1 MTTQQILN
9 LTQKELERMTEKE
22 LRKAVSVLR
31 STSRKRYERLVEADV
46 YSQSAIALHRSSSGG
61 IFSDGI
67 MGIFP
72 SVKNM
77 DTITLLNEQKRY
89 KQFLMSKT
97 STVKGARKT
106 TNKTKKLIE
115 DLSGGKEFTDEE
127 ITEIFV
133 MADELKNEM
142 NVLQSST
149 DRISAISEVY
159 DPDLS
164 KDEIMTRAREKMVEI
179 YENDN
184 PTIGESGLYPSKY
197 ID

>member
-1 MTTQQILN
+1 MTTQQILD
-9 LTQKELERMTEKE
+9 LTQRELERMTEKE
-22 LRKAVSVLR
+22 LRQAVSVLR
-31 STSRKRYERLVEADV
+31 STSRKRYERIVEADV
-46 YSQSAIALHRSSSGG
+46 YSQSAIALHRSSGSGG
-61 IFSDGI
+61 V
-67 MGIFP
+67 FP
-72 SVKNM
+72 TVKNM
-77 DTITLLNEQKRY
+77 DTITLLNEHKRY

-97 STVKGARKT
+97 STVRGARKT
-106 TNKTKKLIE
+106 KNKTKNLIE
-115 DLSGGKEFTDEE
+115 DLSGGKDFTDEE
-127 ITEIFV
+127 ITEIFL

-164 KDEIMTRAREKMVEI
+164 KEEIITRAREKMVEI

-184 PTIGESGLYPSKY
+184 PTIGEFGLYPSRY

>member
-9 LTQKELERMTEKE
+9 LTQRELERMTEKE
-22 LRKAVSVLR
+22 LRQAVSVLR

-46 YSQSAIALHRSSSGG
+46 YSQSAIALHRSSGSGG
-61 IFSDGI
+61 V
-67 MGIFP
+67 FP
-72 SVKNM
+72 TLKNM

-106 TNKTKKLIE
+106 KNKTKNLIE
-115 DLSGGKEFTDEE
+115 DLSGGKDFTDEE
-127 ITEIFV
+127 ITEIFL

-184 PTIGESGLYPSKY
+184 PTIGEFGLYPSKY

>member
-9 LTQKELERMTEKE
+9 LTQRELERMTEKE
-22 LRKAVSVLR
+22 LRQAVSVLR
-31 STSRKRYERLVEADV
+31 STSRKRYERIVEADV
-46 YSQSAIALHRSSSGG
+46 YSQSAIALHRSSGNGG
-61 IFSDGI
+61 V
-67 MGIFP
+67 FP
-72 SVKNM
+72 TVKNM
-77 DTITLLNEQKRY
+77 DSITLLNEHKRY

-97 STVKGARKT
+97 STVGGARKT
-106 TNKTKKLIE
+106 KNKTKNLIE

-127 ITEIFV
+127 ITEIFL

-164 KDEIMTRAREKMVEI
+164 KDEIITRARKKMVEI

-184 PTIGESGLYPSKY
+184 PTIGEFGLYPSKY

>member
-9 LTQKELERMTEKE
+9 LTQRELERMTEKE
-22 LRKAVSVLR
+22 LRQAVSVLR

-46 YSQSAIALHRSSSGG
+46 YSQSAIALHRSSGSGG
-61 IFSDGI
+61 V
-67 MGIFP
+67 FP
-72 SVKNM
+72 TVKNM

-89 KQFLMSKT
+89 KQFLTSKT

-106 TNKTKKLIE
+106 QNKTKNLIE

-127 ITEIFV
+127 ITEIFL

-159 DPDLS
+159 DPELS
-164 KDEIMTRAREKMVEI
+164 KEEIMTRAREKMVEI

-184 PTIGESGLYPSKY
+184 PTIGEFGLYPSKY

>member
-9 LTQKELERMTEKE
+9 LTQRELERMTEKE
-22 LRKAVSVLR
+22 LRQAVSVLR

-46 YSQSAIALHRSSSGG
+46 YSQSAIALHRSSGSGG
-61 IFSDGI
+61 VFTT
-67 MGIFP
+67 
-72 SVKNM
+72 VKNM
-77 DTITLLNEQKRY
+77 DTITLLNEHKRY
-89 KQFLMSKT
+89 KQFLLSKT
-97 STVKGARKT
+97 STVTGARKT
-106 TNKTKKLIE
+106 ETKTKNLVE
-115 DLSGGKEFTDEE
+115 DLSGGKKFTDEE
-127 ITEIFV
+127 ITEIFL

-159 DPDLS
+159 DPELS

-184 PTIGESGLYPSKY
+184 PTIGEFGLYPSKY

>member
-9 LTQKELERMTEKE
+9 LTQRELERMTEKE
-22 LRKAVSVLR
+22 LRQAVSVLR

-46 YSQSAIALHRSSSGG
+46 YSQSAIALHRSSGSGG
-61 IFSDGI
+61 IF
-67 MGIFP
+67 P
-72 SVKNM
+72 TVAKM

-89 KQFLMSKT
+89 KQFLISKT
-97 STVKGARKT
+97 STVTGAHKAE
-106 TNKTKKLIE
+106 NKTKKLVE

-159 DPDLS
+159 DPDLT
-164 KDEIMTRAREKMVEI
+164 KEEIMSRAREKMVEI
-179 YENDN
+179 YENEN
-184 PTIGESGLYPSKY
+184 PTIGEFGLYPSRY

>member
-9 LTQKELERMTEKE
+9 LTQRELERMTEKE
-22 LRKAVSVLR
+22 LIQAVSVLR
-31 STSRKRYERLVEADV
+31 STSRKRYERIVEADV
-46 YSQSAIALHRSSSGG
+46 YSQSAIALHRSSGSGG
-61 IFSDGI
+61 IF
-67 MGIFP
+67 P
-72 SVKNM
+72 TVRNM
-77 DTITLLNEQKRY
+77 DTITLLNEHKRY

-97 STVKGARKT
+97 STVTGARKT
-106 TNKTKKLIE
+106 KNKTKNLIE
-115 DLSGGKEFTDEE
+115 DLSGGKNFTDEE
-127 ITEIFV
+127 ITEIFL

-164 KDEIMTRAREKMVEI
+164 KEEILTRAREKMVET

-184 PTIGESGLYPSKY
+184 PTIREFGLYPSRY

>member
-9 LTQKELERMTEKE
+9 LTQRELERMTEKE
-22 LRKAVSVLR
+22 LRQAVSVLR
-31 STSRKRYERLVEADV
+31 STSRKRYERIVEADV
-46 YSQSAIALHRSSSGG
+46 YSQSAIALHRSSGSGG
-61 IFSDGI
+61 IF
-67 MGIFP
+67 P
-72 SVKNM
+72 TVKNM
-77 DTITLLNEQKRY
+77 DSITLLNEHKRY
-89 KQFLMSKT
+89 KQFLISKT
-97 STVKGARKT
+97 STVGGARKT
-106 TNKTKKLIE
+106 KNKTKNLIE

-127 ITEIFV
+127 ITEIFL

-164 KDEIMTRAREKMVEI
+164 KDEILNRAREKMVEI

-184 PTIGESGLYPSKY
+184 PTIGEFGLYPSRY

>member
-22 LRKAVSVLR
+22 LRQAVSVLR
-31 STSRKRYERLVEADV
+31 STSRKRYERLVESDV
-46 YSQSAIALHRSSSGG
+46 YSQSAIALHRSSGSGG
-61 IFSDGI
+61 IF
-67 MGIFP
+67 P
-72 SVKNM
+72 TVKNM
-77 DTITLLNEQKRY
+77 DSITLLNEHKRY

-97 STVKGARKT
+97 STVGGARKT
-106 TNKTKKLIE
+106 KNKTKNLIE
-115 DLSGGKEFTDEE
+115 DLSGGKDFTDEE
-127 ITEIFV
+127 ITEIFL

-164 KDEIMTRAREKMVEI
+164 KDEILNRAREKMVEI

-184 PTIGESGLYPSKY
+184 PTIGEFGLYPSRY

>member
-9 LTQKELERMTEKE
+9 LTQRELERMTEKE
-22 LRKAVSVLR
+22 LRQAVSVLR
-31 STSRKRYERLVEADV
+31 STSRKRYERIVEADV
-46 YSQSAIALHRSSSGG
+46 YSQSAIALHRSSG
-61 IFSDGI
+61 SDGV
-67 MGIFP
+67 FP
-72 SVKNM
+72 TVKNM
-77 DTITLLNEQKRY
+77 DNITLLNEHKRY

-97 STVKGARKT
+97 STVGGARKT
-106 TNKTKKLIE
+106 KNKTKNLIE

-127 ITEIFV
+127 ITEIFL

-164 KDEIMTRAREKMVEI
+164 KDEILTRAREKMVEM

-184 PTIGESGLYPSKY
+184 PTIGEFGLYPSKY

>member
-1 MTTQQILN
+1 MTTQQILD
-9 LTQKELERMTEKE
+9 LTQRELERMTEKE
-22 LRKAVSVLR
+22 LRQAVSVLR
-31 STSRKRYERLVEADV
+31 STSRKRYERIVEADV
-46 YSQSAIALHRSSSGG
+46 YSQSAIALHRSSGSGG
-61 IFSDGI
+61 IF
-67 MGIFP
+67 P
-72 SVKNM
+72 TVKNM
-77 DTITLLNEQKRY
+77 DSITLLNEHKRY

-106 TNKTKKLIE
+106 KNKTKNLIE

-164 KDEIMTRAREKMVEI
+164 KEEIMSRAHEKMVEA

-184 PTIGESGLYPSKY
+184 PTIGEFGLYPSRY
-197 ID
+197 VD

>member
-1 MTTQQILN
+1 MTTQQILD
-9 LTQKELERMTEKE
+9 LTQRELERMTEKE
-22 LRKAVSVLR
+22 LRQAVSVLR

-46 YSQSAIALHRSSSGG
+46 YSQSAIALHRSSGSGG
-61 IFSDGI
+61 V
-67 MGIFP
+67 FP
-72 SVKNM
+72 TVKNM

-89 KQFLMSKT
+89 KQFLTSKT

-106 TNKTKKLIE
+106 QNKTKNLIE

-127 ITEIFV
+127 ITEIFL

-184 PTIGESGLYPSKY
+184 PTIGEFGLYPSKY

>member
-9 LTQKELERMTEKE
+9 LTQRELERMTEKE
-22 LRKAVSVLR
+22 LRQAVSVLR
-31 STSRKRYERLVEADV
+31 STSRKRYERIVEADV
-46 YSQSAIALHRSSSGG
+46 YSQSAIALHRSSGSGG
-61 IFSDGI
+61 V
-67 MGIFP
+67 FP
-72 SVKNM
+72 TVKNM
-77 DTITLLNEQKRY
+77 DSITLLNEHKRY

-97 STVKGARKT
+97 STVGGARKT
-106 TNKTKKLIE
+106 KNKTKNLIE

-127 ITEIFV
+127 ITEIFL

-164 KDEIMTRAREKMVEI
+164 KDEILTRAREKMVEA

-184 PTIGESGLYPSKY
+184 PTIGEFGLYPSRY
-197 ID
+197 VD

>member
-9 LTQKELERMTEKE
+9 LTQKEIERMTEKE

-31 STSRKRYERLVEADV
+31 STSRKRYERIVEADV
-46 YSQSAIALHRSSSGG
+46 YSQSAIALHRSSGSGG
-61 IFSDGI
+61 V
-67 MGIFP
+67 FP
-72 SVKNM
+72 TVKGM
-77 DTITLLNEQKRY
+77 DTITLLNEHIRY

-97 STVKGARKT
+97 STVGGARKT
-106 TNKTKKLIE
+106 KNKTKNLIE

-127 ITEIFV
+127 ITEIFL

-159 DPDLS
+159 NPDLS

-184 PTIGESGLYPSKY
+184 PTIGEFGLYPSKY

>member
-9 LTQKELERMTEKE
+9 LTQRELERMTEKE
-22 LRKAVSVLR
+22 LRQAVSVLR

-46 YSQSAIALHRSSSGG
+46 YSQSAIALHRSSGSGG
-61 IFSDGI
+61 IF
-67 MGIFP
+67 P
-72 SVKNM
+72 TVKNM
-77 DTITLLNEQKRY
+77 DSITLLNEHKRY

-97 STVKGARKT
+97 STVGGARKT
-106 TNKTKKLIE
+106 KNKTKNLIE
-115 DLSGGKEFTDEE
+115 DLSGGKDFTDEE
-127 ITEIFV
+127 ITEIFL

-164 KDEIMTRAREKMVEI
+164 KDEILNRAREKMVEI
-179 YENDN
+179 YENEN
-184 PTIGESGLYPSKY
+184 PTVGEFGLYPSRY
-197 ID
+197 VD

>member
-9 LTQKELERMTEKE
+9 LTQRELERMTEKE
-22 LRKAVSVLR
+22 LRQAVSALR

-46 YSQSAIALHRSSSGG
+46 YSQSAIALHRSSGSGG
-61 IFSDGI
+61 V
-67 MGIFP
+67 FP
-72 SVKNM
+72 TVKNM

-89 KQFLMSKT
+89 KQFLTSKT

-106 TNKTKKLIE
+106 QNKTKNLIE

-127 ITEIFV
+127 ITEIFL

-159 DPDLS
+159 APDLS

-184 PTIGESGLYPSKY
+184 PTIGEFGLYPSKY

>member
-1 MTTQQILN
+1 MTTNQILN
-9 LTQKELERMTEKE
+9 LTQRELERMTEKE
-22 LRKAVSVLR
+22 LRQAVSVLR

-46 YSQSAIALHRSSSGG
+46 YSQSAIALHRSSGSGG
-61 IFSDGI
+61 IF
-67 MGIFP
+67 P
-72 SVKNM
+72 TVAKM
-77 DTITLLNEQKRY
+77 DIITLVNEQKRY

-97 STVKGARKT
+97 STVTGARKT
-106 TNKTKKLIE
+106 ENKTKKLVE

-164 KDEIMTRAREKMVEI
+164 KEEILTRAREKMVEI
-179 YENDN
+179 YENEN
-184 PTIGESGLYPSKY
+184 PTIGEFGLYPSRY